1 MKLSDRVYICE
12 NEGCTDYLKT
22 KDRDLNAATNIHFWG
37 LTATQNITFTTPGTG
52 GNKACGDT
60 KIGLESTIDQVSAK
74 QEAACPLGQ
83 R

>member
-1 MKLSDRVYICE
+1 LFTFGKIKKHLDGIY
-12 NEGCTDYLKT
+12 
-22 KDRDLNAATNIHFWG
+22 
-37 LTATQNITFTTPGTG
+37 QNITFTTPGTG